1 MVDIRTTQPDEYRAA
16 ARAMGSALLFAA
28 QNDEAWAKSL
38 PSWEE
43 MESRSAWDGSRCV
56 GHAGAFIVETAV
68 PGGARL
74 ATSAITRVGV
84 LSTHRRQ
91 GVATGLMV
99 QLLRDGR
106 DAGRPL
112 ASLRASEAVI
122 YGRYGFGVAGDA
134 NEVTVDPIRAR
145 PIRGGADGP
154 VRLLA
159 ADEVLDAVQ
168 PIYDQCMRLPGMITR
183 TPSMW
188 RRYFAGATSPGEHA
202 ELVAVHT
209 GPDGVDDG
217 YVHYRVK
224 WDDVEFGHG
233 RGRGDLIEL
242 IASSTAVELALWT
255 YVCDLDLVRTW
266 TAQERPLDDA
276 VRLAVADRRAYQVRL
291 TYDEQWLRLLDVDAV
306 LGARTYGDAVDGVTI
321 AVRDELF
328 PENTGVWRIES
339 KGAARHEADPSGADL
354 ATDVATLAAAY
365 LGGTRWSLLAELGLV
380 EERTPGSLALADTL
394 FATPRTPFCGS
405 FF

>member
-1 MVDIRTTQPDEYRAA
+1 MAA
-16 ARAMGSALLFAA
+16 
-28 QNDEAWAKSL
+28 
-38 PSWEE
+38 
-43 MESRSAWDGSRCV
+43 
-56 GHAGAFIVETAV
+56 
-68 PGGARL
+68 
-74 ATSAITRVGV
+74 V
-84 LSTHRRQ
+84 LRWCHLT
-91 GVATGLMV
+91 
-99 QLLRDGR
+99 
-106 DAGRPL
+106 
-112 ASLRASEAVI
+112 
-122 YGRYGFGVAGDA
+122 
-134 NEVTVDPIRAR
+134 
-145 PIRGGADGP
+145 
-154 VRLLA
+154 
-159 ADEVLDAVQ
+159 
-168 PIYDQCMRLPGMITR
+168 
-183 TPSMW
+183 
-188 RRYFAGATSPGEHA
+188 PGEHA

-365 LGGTRWSLLAELGLV
+365 LGGTRWSLLAELDLV
-380 EERTPGSLALADTL
+380 EERTPGSARPGRHPVRHTAHPVLRQLLLTVPQSGRDLRHGRIWA
-394 FATPRTPFCGS
+394 GS
-405 FF
+405 FPPVAKMPAQIPSC